1 MKEGCKVGSFTL
13 NKGDDMPDC
22 SCGTCNCQQTIQQLE
37 RHQLENL
44 HTIANLEMQL
54 NKLQKPK
61 KHMFPEKPPL
71 DTLEEECVACS
82 A

>member
-1 MKEGCKVGSFTL
+1 MT
-13 NKGDDMPDC
+13 DC
-22 SCGTCNCQQTIQQLE
+22 SCGTCNCQETIQQLE
-37 RHQLENL
+37 RQQLENL

-61 KHMFPEKPPL
+61 KHMFPKNPPSL
-71 DTLEEECVACS
+71 DTVEEECITCS

>member
-1 MKEGCKVGSFTL
+1 MT
-13 NKGDDMPDC
+13 DC
-22 SCGTCNCQQTIQQLE
+22 SCGTCNCQETIQQLE

-54 NKLQKPK
+54 NKLQKSK
-61 KHMFPEKPPL
+61 KHMFPEKPPSL
-71 DTLEEECVACS
+71 DTLEEECVAWS

>member
-1 MKEGCKVGSFTL
+1 MT
-13 NKGDDMPDC
+13 DC
-22 SCGTCNCQQTIQQLE
+22 SCGTCNCQETIQQLE
-37 RHQLENL
+37 RQQLENL

-61 KHMFPEKPPL
+61 KHMFPENPPPL
-71 DTLEEECVACS
+71 DTEEECITCS